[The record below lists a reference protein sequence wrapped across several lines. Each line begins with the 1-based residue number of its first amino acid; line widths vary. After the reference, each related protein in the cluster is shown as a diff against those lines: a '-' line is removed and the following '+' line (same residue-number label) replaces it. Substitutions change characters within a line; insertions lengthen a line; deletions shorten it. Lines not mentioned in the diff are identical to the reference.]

1 LQLSSRL
8 LTKACTR
15 VLEASDV
22 SDCLIALSRRKWK
35 KQDRLSAA
43 TWLVMVSWPSS
54 RIPRSLTTDEN
65 GTVVFCNFSVWTVT
79 LSSCWRVPSQ
89 MILLSSPRL
98 ASGDCWPSSYG
109 SAFLVLRYDLSLI
122 WWLLRHV
129 CNQIVRSIRAAK
141 PNIAFFMLLGLLL
154 KSKIPNTLTER
165 NARLSNLLTVSCTT
179 FARCRW
185 LLCMQWKFC
194 WLYSV
199 SVN

>member
-1 LQLSSRL
+1 MLTRRAAELWTTCSLCSSWLLTPASRLLQLSSRL
-8 LTKACTR
+8 PTKACTW
-15 VLEASDV
+15 VLVASDV

-54 RIPRSLTTDEN
+54 RTPRSLTTDEN

-109 SAFLVLRYDLSLI
+109 SAFLVLCYDLSVI

-129 CNQIVRSIRAAK
+129 CNQIIRSIRAA
-141 PNIAFFMLLGLLL
+141 NSVLYVI
-154 KSKIPNTLTER
+154 
-165 NARLSNLLTVSCTT
+165 RLAAKV
-179 FARCRW
+179 
-185 LLCMQWKFC
+185 
-194 WLYSV
+194 
-199 SVN
+199 